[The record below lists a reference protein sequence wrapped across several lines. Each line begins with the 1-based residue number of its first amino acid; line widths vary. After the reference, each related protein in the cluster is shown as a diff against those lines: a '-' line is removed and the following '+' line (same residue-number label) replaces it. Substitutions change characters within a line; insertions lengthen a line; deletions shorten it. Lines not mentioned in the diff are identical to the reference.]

1 MSTQVTLL
9 CDLGQDLDQGGAG
22 QNITTHFLRW
32 DDREFEI
39 DLCEHHETTATLAEI
54 IQHARPVVTGRARGA
69 RELDL
74 SDVRKWAK
82 DRGLKVGDF
91 GAISADVIQAYVDAH

>member
-9 CDLGQDLDQGGAG
+9 CDLGPENEGVS
-22 QNITTHFLRW
+22 THFLRW

-39 DLCEHHETTATLAEI
+39 DLCEHHEATATLAEI

-74 SDVRKWAK
+74 AEVRRWAK
-82 DRGLKVGDF
+82 ARGLKVGEA
-91 GAISADVIQAYVDAH
+91 GAIAADVIQAYVDAR